1 MIKSINLASV
11 KRIEKMLKNMKKHRQ
26 WPKNYRSIPIK
37 LFSLMKMV
45 MIFPPLQL
53 NLKLLIKSSL
63 SCYRLFQKKEPGLIT
78 IDLMSRFTI
87 KFIRITISILKLTKT
102 STPMST

>member
-53 NLKLLIKSSL
+53 NLKQLIKSSL

-78 IDLMSRFTI
+78 IDFDEPFYNKVYQNYNKYTE
-87 KFIRITISILKLTKT
+87 TN
-102 STPMST
+102 